1 MSEPR
6 VLLIDDDEN
15 ILTVLEMR
23 LKAGGYEVYTARDGA
38 EAKEVL
44 GSVNVDVV
52 LSDLRLEYED
62 GLDIM
67 EEIHSRD
74 SDIPVLILTAHGSI
88 SNAVDAMKRGA
99 AGYLTKPVDRTELF
113 AQLKRCVSNRYLAQ
127 EVQGLRRAVEER
139 AELQGIVGTSAGM
152 RRVFE
157 LVERVAPT
165 RLTVAIQGESGTGK
179 ELVAQAIHALSPRAN
194 REFLAVNCA
203 ALPEGLL
210 QSELFGHRKG
220 SFTGADSDREG
231 LFQRAHGGTLFL
243 DEIGDMSPALQAS
256 LLRVLQEGEVRPVG
270 DRKSIRVDVRVV
282 VATHR
287 DLRKLVDEGSFRKDL
302 YYRVNVATI
311 HLPPL
316 RDRVRDIPL
325 LARHFL
331 EEFTESQGRPG
342 LTLGPDAISALE
354 SHRWPGNVREL
365 RHAIERAVVMTDGD
379 QVDAPALLLRPM
391 DKRSPEN
398 ASGEPVGNLRE
409 ARQEWEKLYLKRLM
423 RECGGNVSEAARRAG
438 KYRSDL
444 YNLLRKH
451 GIEPQ
456 EFKS

>member
-23 LKAGGYEVYTARDGA
+23 LKAGGYDVCCARDGD
-38 EAKEVL
+38 EAKAIL
-44 GSVNVDVV
+44 DSMSVDVV

-113 AQLKRCVSNRYLAQ
+113 AQLRRCVSTRQLAQ
-127 EVQGLRRAVEER
+127 EVVGLRRAVEVR
-139 AELQGIVGTSAGM
+139 NELNGIVGGSAGM

-179 ELVAQAIHALSPRAN
+179 ELVARAIHALSPRAN

-220 SFTGADSDREG
+220 SFTGANSDREG

-243 DEIGDMSPALQAS
+243 DEIGDMSPALQAA

-270 DRKSIRVDVRVV
+270 DRSSIQVDVRVV

-316 RDRVRDIPL
+316 RDRDRDIEL

-331 EEFTESQGRPG
+331 EELGERHGRDA
-342 LTLGPDAISALE
+342 LTLGADAIQALE
-354 SHRWPGNVREL
+354 SHPWPGNVREL
-365 RHAIERAVVMTDGD
+365 RHAIERALVMSDGD
-379 QVDAPALLLRPM
+379 EIGAPDLCLNSMDDAP
-391 DKRSPEN
+391 RSVS
-398 ASGEPVGNLRE
+398 SGEPVGNHKE
-409 ARQEWEKLYLKRLM
+409 ARAQWEKVYLERLL

-444 YNLLRKH
+444 YSLLRKH
-451 GIEPQ
+451 AIEPQ
-456 EFKS
+456 DYKA